1 MCACVRVCVHV
12 VRVMCVSVMR
22 VSVMRVCMHMLSLN
36 NMHLYALLAKYAT
49 VPESENTL
57 EHNQIQSDCNS
68 QK

>member
-36 NMHLYALLAKYAT
+36 NMHLYALLAKYA
-49 VPESENTL
+49 
-57 EHNQIQSDCNS
+57 I
-68 QK
+68 

>member
-36 NMHLYALLAKYAT
+36 NMHLYALLANMLS
-49 VPESENTL
+49 ESENTL